1 MKKVKLLVVAL
12 AAISFTALYSCN
24 GNASK
29 KEATQEKT
37 EEAAPEKTAVDTTA
51 AVEETTDTTAVEEK
65 TEATE
70 QEAPEKKA
78 E

>member
-1 MKKVKLLVVAL
+1 MKKVKLLLVAL
-12 AAISFTALYSCN
+12 AAISFTAFSSCS

-37 EEAAPEKTAVDTTA
+37 EEAVPEKTAVDTAA
-51 AVEETTDTTAVEEK
+51 AVEKTTDTTAVEEK

-70 QEAPEKKA
+70 QEAPEKEA